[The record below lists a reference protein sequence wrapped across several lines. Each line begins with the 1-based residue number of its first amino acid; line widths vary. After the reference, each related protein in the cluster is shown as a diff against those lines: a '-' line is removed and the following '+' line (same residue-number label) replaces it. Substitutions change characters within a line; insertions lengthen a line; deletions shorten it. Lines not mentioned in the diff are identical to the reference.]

1 MKTTSSVST
10 ASHFAKVASTVR
22 LDPRLPCDFDAILS
36 EGETR
41 RRVRIVDLSRSGAL
55 VEVSPL
61 PEIGTSCRVQFEL
74 PTADEPLIVNGTV
87 VRLLTYE
94 CGVRFTNLNPSA
106 RGDIEKYF
114 FVRTCVFGWFNYRRL
129 FASWQQ
135 LFATWLLLGL
145 SGVVLLFG
153 GRELLAPMQLPA
165 NVRSG
170 AELVLV
176 GLTMAPVAFITSL
189 VYGLRLGPPHFRDA
203 LLYGRHPDRTLSQQI
218 EAIRRS
224 FGLSSAEVHS
234 LRDLHLDDWRLPQNW
249 TAIHIRHGI
258 VFALVFALLA
268 MSLAR
273 W

>member
-1 MKTTSSVST
+1 MTTG
-10 ASHFAKVASTVR
+10 SHFAKVPSTVR

-61 PEIGTSCRVQFEL
+61 PEVGTVCRLQFEL
-74 PTADEPLIVNGTV
+74 PTADEPLIVNGLV
-87 VRLLTYE
+87 VRQLTYE
-94 CGVRFTNLNPSA
+94 CGVRFTDLQPAA
-106 RGDIEKYF
+106 RGEIEKYF

-129 FASWQQ
+129 FASWQH

-153 GRELLAPMQLPA
+153 GRELLSSMLLASEA
-165 NVRSG
+165 RTG

-176 GLTMAPVAFITSL
+176 ALTMAPVAFVTSL
-189 VYGLRLGPPHFRDA
+189 VYGLRLGPPQFRDA
-203 LLYGRHPDRTLSQQI
+203 LLYGRAPDRVMSEQI

-234 LRDLHLDDWRLPQNW
+234 LRDLHLDDWRLPQSW
-249 TAIHIRHGI
+249 TAIHIRHAT
-258 VFALVFALLA
+258 VFVLVFALLS